1 MTSFCGFRLRRS
13 LLAAVVTQ
21 ALSTF
26 PVAAQTATGAQSPA
40 EKAEADTKE
49 LVSLEEM
56 VVTAQRRAQDIQE
69 VPIAVTALDAAQ
81 LNARGI
87 RNVSDMGVVAPNV
100 IVMVGGS
107 TQTSAYR
114 HTWHNQH

>member
-40 EKAEADTKE
+40 EKA
-49 LVSLEEM
+49 
-56 VVTAQRRAQDIQE
+56 
-69 VPIAVTALDAAQ
+69 
-81 LNARGI
+81 
-87 RNVSDMGVVAPNV
+87 
-100 IVMVGGS
+100 
-107 TQTSAYR
+107 
-114 HTWHNQH
+114 